1 MAQDFGDDMGNAL
14 LNFVTRQAENYLR
27 FGRGRERAFD
37 WWQRHYKKE
46 GNTPEAA
53 KAMAEKQS
61 SREQVVVPFGT
72 SEEAAYYAQVC
83 RENGTYAAAYTD
95 KQGNGF
101 LAFAKEDA
109 KTVAG
114 YAPQF
119 RDVMARLDEQ
129 RITDALNHAE
139 PVNKKTMDSLTELT
153 SYPDLPAEDATVIPV
168 TIRYKDA
175 PEETYDV
182 LFSEQDTENLN
193 IDDSIFF
200 SGYSHKELTEMVGRE
215 THEDFDVIAVGAPY
229 KVHATQV
236 KTDAPEKTYDVP
248 GKDAPARSEKVATLR
263 AEDTAIHTQNI
274 RDAAEKAREDC
285 TDFSDFE
292 RKMNAQGFGVTETS
306 KGEVM
311 AYEPASLN
319 KDGSVPAYERG
330 RDWPVSA
337 ETLKNR
343 YDLNVTHNWFEQN
356 TPKDAGTLPDGD
368 LAMQNARLAQ
378 EQMRDE
384 QQLLEPVA
392 SDGSMDNDGR
402 TPDPNSGIESHD
414 GADTDSR
421 TAVMDAEQT
430 GSEIRPSD
438 IREEQRY
445 DSESYSLTGEARD
458 MTAAKNQMDTET
470 QAQETTREYGS
481 SLPFNGEDALYS
493 PATDRI
499 LIAPRETFRSDEA
512 FTRVLLHEM
521 THSTGHPSVLAR
533 ELDTRFGSP
542 SYAEEELVAE
552 LGSLFLSADLGIQ
565 STDLEGEFYE
575 NHVSYLQSWMNALEN
590 DPSYLFK
597 AASKA
602 DHADTFIMERYE
614 EELGKNIEIDAP
626 ELEEEV
632 SLAGESHDMVSAS
645 EHQTESEMPE
655 PALAAIL

>member
-14 LNFVTRQAENYLR
+14 LNFVTRQTENYLR

-83 RENGTYAAAYTD
+83 RENGTYAAVYTD

-109 KTVAG
+109 ETVAG

-119 RDVMARLDEQ
+119 KDVMARLDEQ

-153 SYPDLPAEDATVIPV
+153 SYPDLPAEDVTVIPV

-193 IDDSIFF
+193 IDDSICF

-215 THEDFDVIAVGAPY
+215 THEDFDVISVGAPY

-248 GKDAPARSEKVATLR
+248 GKDAPARSEKGAKSALIEKWKQFAFYKENEDTGEKELAGRYPKLVGYWNVFN
-263 AEDTAIHTQNI
+263 AEDIEGIPPENAPVHQNDRTAIIAQN
-274 RDAAEKAREDC
+274 
-285 TDFSDFE
+285 
-292 RKMNAQGFGVTETS
+292 
-306 KGEVM
+306 
-311 AYEPASLN
+311 
-319 KDGSVPAYERG
+319 
-330 RDWPVSA
+330 
-337 ETLKNR
+337 
-343 YDLNVTHNWFEQN
+343 
-356 TPKDAGTLPDGD
+356 
-368 LAMQNARLAQ
+368 
-378 EQMRDE
+378 
-384 QQLLEPVA
+384 LEESSRCPI
-392 SDGSMDNDGR
+392 
-402 TPDPNSGIESHD
+402 IESS
-414 GADTDSR
+414 GYL
-421 TAVMDAEQT
+421 
-430 GSEIRPSD
+430 GS
-438 IREEQRY
+438 
-445 DSESYSLTGEARD
+445 
-458 MTAAKNQMDTET
+458 AA
-470 QAQETTREYGS
+470 
-481 SLPFNGEDALYS
+481 YS

-521 THSTGHPSVLAR
+521 THSTGHPSALAR
-533 ELDTRFGSP
+533 VLDTRFGSP

-565 STDLEGEFYE
+565 NTELEGEFYE

-632 SLAGESHDMVSAS
+632 SLAGESHDMASAS
-645 EHQTESEMPE
+645 EHQPESEMPE
-655 PALAAIL
+655 NVLSTVL